1 MKKSLVEVLVCP
13 MCRDPL
19 VLYVEEEEGDSVL
32 AGSLE
37 CTGCHGLYPIE
48 ESIPNLLPPRLRS

>member
-19 VLYVEEEEGDSVL
+19 ALHIEEEKGDSVL
-32 AGSLE
+32 SGSLQ
-37 CTGCHGLYPIE
+37 CTGCHEVYPIE
-48 ESIPNLLPPRLRS
+48 DSIPNLLPPRLRS